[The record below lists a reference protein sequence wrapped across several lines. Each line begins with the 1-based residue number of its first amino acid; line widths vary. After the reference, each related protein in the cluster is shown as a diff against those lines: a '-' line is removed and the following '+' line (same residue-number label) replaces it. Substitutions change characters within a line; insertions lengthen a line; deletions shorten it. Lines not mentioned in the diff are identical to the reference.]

1 MLLIV
6 DRSIRMTFPLIGPE
20 QDFALWSILIALA
33 AFGFW
38 CERYP
43 WGRKYSGVMLLMGL
57 AIVLANLKIIP
68 TTAPAYDAVWNY
80 LVPIAIPLL
89 LFEADLKRIVRES
102 GPTLVAFIIGS
113 AAVVAGVIIGVSFLD
128 LGPNEAEL
136 AGIFTGTYIGGG
148 LNFAAVAEA
157 SGMQDG
163 SMLSAAIAADNV
175 VTNLHFLLIIFL
187 PGIAWLARK
196 YPSHHMDNAEGFTA
210 DSQASLHRIAN
221 LDIAGLL
228 AAIALAFALAAAG
241 KALAELM
248 DKSQFAILV
257 TTALTL
263 LIATFLP
270 QQVKKLSGHSEAG
283 NIMMFI
289 FLASVGATA
298 DIWQL
303 VAIGPVLF
311 IFASVI
317 IIVHLLI
324 LFTVGKFLKID
335 LAELAMASAVCIGGP
350 SSAAAL
356 ASAKGWKDLLIP
368 GVLAGSFGYAVG
380 SFLGISVVEW
390 LR

>member
-1 MLLIV
+1 
-6 DRSIRMTFPLIGPE
+6 MTFPLIGPE
-20 QDFALWSILIALA
+20 QDFALWAVLIALA

-43 WGRKYSGVMLLMGL
+43 WGRKYSGVMVLMGL

-68 TTAPAYDAVWNY
+68 TTAPAYDGVWNY

-113 AAVVAGVIIGVSFLD
+113 AAVVAGVIIGVSVLD

-175 VTNLHFLLIIFL
+175 VTNIHFLLIIFL

-196 YPSHHMDNAEGFTA
+196 YPSHHMDNAEEFTA

-241 KALAELM
+241 KVLAELM
-248 DKSQFAILV
+248 GKPQFAILV

-263 LIATFLP
+263 LFATFLP

-298 DIWQL
+298 DIWEL

-311 IFASVI
+311 IFASLI

-368 GVLAGSFGYAVG
+368 GVLAGSFGYAIG

>member
-1 MLLIV
+1 
-6 DRSIRMTFPLIGPE
+6 MTFPLIGPE
-20 QDFALWSILIALA
+20 QDFALWAVLIAIA

-38 CERYP
+38 CERFP
-43 WGRKYSGVMLLMGL
+43 WGRKYSGVMLLIAL
-57 AIVLANLKIIP
+57 AILLANLKIIP

-89 LFEADLKRIVRES
+89 LFEADLKRLVRES
-102 GPTLVAFIIGS
+102 GPILLAFVIGG
-113 AAVVAGVIIGVSFLD
+113 AAVVAGVFIGVAMLD
-128 LGPNEAEL
+128 LGANEAEL

-175 VTNLHFLLIIFL
+175 VTNLHFLLILFL
-187 PGIAWLARK
+187 PGFAWVARK
-196 YPSHHMDNAEGFTA
+196 YPSHHMDNAEEFA
-210 DSQASLHRIAN
+210 AESQVSLHRIAN

-228 AAIALAFALAAAG
+228 AAIALAFALAASGA
-241 KALAELM
+241 ALAGLIG
-248 DKSQFAILV
+248 KPQFSILV

-270 QQVKKLSGHSEAG
+270 QQVKKLSGHNQAG
-283 NIMMFI
+283 NVMMFI

-311 IFASVI
+311 LFAAVI
-317 IIVHLLI
+317 IVVHLALLLSI
-324 LFTVGKFLKID
+324 GKLLKID

-380 SFLGISVVEW
+380 SFVGISVVEY

>member
-1 MLLIV
+1 
-6 DRSIRMTFPLIGPE
+6 MTFPLIGPE

-33 AFGFW
+33 GFGFW
-38 CERYP
+38 CERFS
-43 WGRKYSGVMLLMGL
+43 WGRKYSGVMLLITA
-57 AIVLANLKIIP
+57 AIILANLRIIP
-68 TTAPAYDAVWNY
+68 TSAPAYDAVWNY

-102 GPTLVAFIIGS
+102 GPTLVAFVIGS
-113 AAVVAGVIIGVSFLD
+113 AAVVVGVIIGVSLLD

-136 AGIFTGTYIGGG
+136 AGIFTGTYIGGS

-163 SMLSAAIAADNV
+163 SMLAAAVAADNV

-187 PGIAWLARK
+187 PGIAWMARR
-196 YPSHHMDNAEGFTA
+196 YPTQHMDTAEQFTA
-210 DSQASLHRIAN
+210 DAQANLHRVSDLN
-221 LDIAGLL
+221 IAGLL
-228 AAIALAFALAAAG
+228 AALALAFMLAAMG
-241 KALAELM
+241 NALAELAG
-248 DKSQFAILV
+248 KPQFAILA

-263 LIATFLP
+263 IFATFLP
-270 QQVKKLSGHSEAG
+270 QQVQKLSGHGEAG
-283 NIMMFI
+283 NVMMFI
-289 FLASVGATA
+289 FLASIGATA

-303 VAIGPVLF
+303 IAIGPVLF

-317 IIVHLLI
+317 IIVHIII
-324 LFTVGKFLKID
+324 LFGIGKIMKLD

-356 ASAKGWKDLLIP
+356 ASAKGWRDLLIP

-380 SFLGISVVEW
+380 SFVGVSVVEW

>member
-1 MLLIV
+1 
-6 DRSIRMTFPLIGPE
+6 MTLPLIGPE
-20 QDFALWSILIALA
+20 QDFALWAILIAAA

-38 CERYP
+38 CERFP
-43 WGRKYSGVMLLMGL
+43 WGRKYSGVMWLM
-57 AIVLANLKIIP
+57 AITFVLANLKIIP
-68 TTAPAYDAVWNY
+68 STAPAYDAVWNY

-102 GPTLVAFIIGS
+102 GPTLIAFIIGS
-113 AAVVAGVIIGVSFLD
+113 ASVVAGVFIGAAMLD

-163 SMLSAAIAADNV
+163 SILAGAIAADNIA
-175 VTNLHFLLIIFL
+175 TNLHFLLLIFI
-187 PGIAWLARK
+187 PGIAWLANR
-196 YPSHHMDNAEGFTA
+196 YPTHHMDNAEEFDAG
-210 DSQASLHRIAN
+210 SVGVHRIAD

-228 AAIALAFALAAAG
+228 AAIALAFTLAALG
-241 KALAELM
+241 KLLADRM
-248 DKSQFAILV
+248 GTPQFAIIV

-263 LIATFLP
+263 LVATFLP
-270 QQVKKLSGHSEAG
+270 NQVKKLSGHSEAG
-283 NIMMFI
+283 NVMMFI

-303 VAIGPVLF
+303 VALGPVLF
-311 IFASVI
+311 IFAMI
-317 IIVHLLI
+317 IISVHTI
-324 LFTVGKFLKID
+324 VLFGVGKVLRLD

-368 GVLAGSFGYAVG
+368 GVLAGSFGYAIG
-380 SFLGISVVEW
+380 SFIGISVVEW
-390 LR
+390 MRL